1 MKSKIASLGSTLR
14 LAVHHDGPSS
24 LSAIVTHCILVRK
37 QTVVSLKSQVFQQL
51 GGKPFRLFSDFNYAS
66 FQQLEAKKKKKPT
79 R

>member
-1 MKSKIASLGSTLR
+1 M
-14 LAVHHDGPSS
+14 HHDGPSS